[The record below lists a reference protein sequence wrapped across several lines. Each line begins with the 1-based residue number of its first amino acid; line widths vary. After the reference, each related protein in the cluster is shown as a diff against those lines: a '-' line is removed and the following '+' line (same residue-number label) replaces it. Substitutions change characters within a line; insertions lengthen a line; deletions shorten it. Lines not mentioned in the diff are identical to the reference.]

1 MNPTAHAA
9 RLGLSRGWIEFRRSV
24 VSAQEMGFTVFLAL
38 VIVVVL
44 FFQRDRVVEGTTLSL
59 AMATLPSVIGML
71 VAMGGLGASGALAI
85 EREDGTLLRAKALP
99 NGMVGYLIGRTISV
113 SLLALVS
120 LLIVLIPGLFVV
132 PELAATGWDGWLT
145 LVWVVAFGMLATL
158 PLGAVIGSLAKTP
171 MAIFSIVMLPMV
183 ALTAISGIFYPISA
197 MPGWLQTV
205 AQVFPV
211 YWLGLGVRSA
221 FLPSAAAAVEIAGSW
236 RHLETIMVLG
246 VWALGG
252 LLLAPPVLRRMAQR
266 QSGSAVEESRQRAM
280 QRAV

>member
-9 RLGLSRGWIEFRRSV
+9 RLGLSRGWTEFRRSV
-24 VSAQEMGFTVFLAL
+24 VSAQEMGFTVFFAL

-71 VAMGGLGASGALAI
+71 VAMGGLGASGALAL

-99 NGMVGYLIGRTISV
+99 HGMVGYLIGRTISV

-120 LLIVLIPGLFVV
+120 LLIVLIPGLFMV

-171 MAIFSIVMLPMV
+171 MAIFSIVMLPMT

-197 MPGWLQTV
+197 VPGWLQTV

-221 FLPSAAAAVEIAGSW
+221 FLPPAAAAVEIAGSW
-236 RHLETIMVLG
+236 RHLETIVVLG

>member
-9 RLGLSRGWIEFRRSV
+9 RLGLSRGWTEFRRSV
-24 VSAQEMGFTVFLAL
+24 VSAQEMGFTVFFAL

-71 VAMGGLGASGALAI
+71 VAMGGLGASGALAL

-99 NGMVGYLIGRTISV
+99 HGMVGYLIGRTISV

-132 PELAATGWDGWLT
+132 PELAATGWHGWLT

-171 MAIFSIVMLPMV
+171 MAIFSIVMLPMT

-221 FLPSAAAAVEIAGSW
+221 FLPPAAAAVEIAGSW
-236 RHLETIMVLG
+236 RHLETIVVLG

>member
-1 MNPTAHAA
+1 MNPTVHAA
-9 RLGLSRGWIEFRRSV
+9 RLGLYRGWIEFRRSV
-24 VSAQEMGFTVFLAL
+24 VSAQEMGFTVFFAL

-71 VAMGGLGASGALAI
+71 VAMGGLGASGALAL

-99 NGMVGYLIGRTISV
+99 HGMVGYLIGRTISV

-120 LLIVLIPGLFVV
+120 LLIVLIPGLFMV

-171 MAIFSIVMLPMV
+171 MAIFSIVMLPMI

-221 FLPSAAAAVEIAGSW
+221 FLPPAAAAVEIAGSW
-236 RHLETIMVLG
+236 RHLETIVVLG